1 MPGGLGCSTINQ
13 SCDEDRFEKT
23 LCAPRWASQ
32 SFGSGFVEVGL
43 VPNSKLTMAK
53 IDFPWGLKLKKN
65 TNILNSVLLATTLV
79 LQGCAIAPGMGGV
92 EPYDSAV
99 SLPNDFRYLPDGAPE
114 GEVTPISLALV
125 RTLAEASPKGVPP
138 EVEALFGKPSRYT
151 IGSGDVV
158 GVIVYDHPELLPNAG
173 AVISQSADP
182 TGVQVAPGF
191 IVDADGEIAF
201 PYVGRVRVAGL
212 SEGDASDLIGRLLK
226 PHIRD
231 PQVTVRI
238 QSFRSRRAYVE
249 GEVRAPGS
257 QIFTDVPMTL
267 NEAIN
272 RAGGITAN
280 GNLSALTLIRNGKST
295 LIDMTSLRE
304 AGYDGNSIPLKNGDT
319 VRIASREDSK
329 VFLMGEVL
337 APLALPMRSNG
348 RLSLSEALGEAGGP
362 MNATASAGQIYVI
375 RQGATGAP
383 AIFNLNA
390 KNPATLAIASQ
401 FRLQSQDVVYIDS
414 VPLVKWNRVVSLI
427 LPSASVTNTASEI
440 YVRHR

>member
-1 MPGGLGCSTINQ
+1 LRR
-13 SCDEDRFEKT
+13 D
-23 LCAPRWASQ
+23 
-32 SFGSGFVEVGL
+32 
-43 VPNSKLTMAK
+43 AK
-53 IDFPWGLKLKKN
+53 ALAWVALAGA
-65 TNILNSVLLATTLV
+65 VL
-79 LQGCAIAPGMGGV
+79 LQGCAVVPGMGSV
-92 EPYDSAV
+92 EPYEAGGE
-99 SLPNDFRYLPDGAPE
+99 LPSQFRYLPDEAPE
-114 GEVTPISLALV
+114 GEITPISLALV

-138 EVEALFGKPSRYT
+138 EVQALFGKGARYT

-201 PYVGRVRVAGL
+201 PYIGRVRVAGL
-212 SEGDASDLIGRLLK
+212 SEGDASDLIGKLLR
-226 PHIRD
+226 PHVRD
-231 PQVTVRI
+231 PQVTLRI

-249 GEVRAPGS
+249 GEVRTPGS

-272 RAGGITAN
+272 RAGGMTAN
-280 GNLSALTLIRNGKST
+280 ANRSAVTLIRDGRSVP
-295 LIDMTSLRE
+295 IDMTRLRE
-304 AGYDGNSIPLKNGDT
+304 AGYDGNNIPLKNGDT
-319 VRIASREDSK
+319 VRVAHREDSK
-329 VFLMGEVL
+329 VFVMGEIM
-337 APLALPMRSNG
+337 APVALSMRSNG

-362 MNATASAGQIYVI
+362 MTTTSNAGQIYVI

-383 AIFNLNA
+383 AIFHLNA
-390 KNPATLAIASQ
+390 KNPATMALASQ
-401 FRLQSQDVVYIDS
+401 FRLQSQDVVYVDP

-427 LPSASVTNTASEI
+427 LPSAQVVNNASEV

>member
-1 MPGGLGCSTINQ
+1 MRR
-13 SCDEDRFEKT
+13 D
-23 LCAPRWASQ
+23 
-32 SFGSGFVEVGL
+32 
-43 VPNSKLTMAK
+43 AK
-53 IDFPWGLKLKKN
+53 ALAWVALAGA
-65 TNILNSVLLATTLV
+65 VL
-79 LQGCAIAPGMGGV
+79 LQGCAVVPGMGSV
-92 EPYDSAV
+92 EPYEAGGE
-99 SLPNDFRYLPDGAPE
+99 LPSQFRYLPDEAPE
-114 GEVTPISLALV
+114 GEITPISLALV

-138 EVEALFGKPSRYT
+138 EVQALFGKGARYT

-201 PYVGRVRVAGL
+201 PYIGRVRVAGL
-212 SEGDASDLIGRLLK
+212 SEGDASDLIGKLLR
-226 PHIRD
+226 PHVRD

-238 QSFRSRRAYVE
+238 QSFRSRRAYLE
-249 GEVRAPGS
+249 GEVRTPGS

-267 NEAIN
+267 SEAIN
-272 RAGGITAN
+272 RAGGMTAN
-280 GNLSALTLIRNGKST
+280 ANQSAITLIRDGRSVP
-295 LIDMTSLRE
+295 IDMTRLRE

-319 VRIASREDSK
+319 VRVAHREDSK
-329 VFLMGEVL
+329 VFVMGEIM
-337 APLALPMRSNG
+337 APVALSMRSNG

-362 MNATASAGQIYVI
+362 MTSTANAGQIYVI

-383 AIFNLNA
+383 AIFHLNA
-390 KNPATLAIASQ
+390 KNPATMALASQ
-401 FRLQSQDVVYIDS
+401 FRLQSQDVVYVDP

-427 LPSASVTNTASEI
+427 LPSATVVNNASEV

>member
-1 MPGGLGCSTINQ
+1 MRR
-13 SCDEDRFEKT
+13 D
-23 LCAPRWASQ
+23 
-32 SFGSGFVEVGL
+32 
-43 VPNSKLTMAK
+43 AK
-53 IDFPWGLKLKKN
+53 ALAWVALAGA
-65 TNILNSVLLATTLV
+65 VL
-79 LQGCAIAPGMGGV
+79 LQGCAVVPGMGSV
-92 EPYDSAV
+92 EPYEAGGE
-99 SLPNDFRYLPDGAPE
+99 LPSQFRYLADEAPE
-114 GEVTPISLALV
+114 GEITPISLALV
-125 RTLAEASPKGVPP
+125 RTLAEVSPKGVPP
-138 EVEALFGKPSRYT
+138 EVQALFGKGARYT

-201 PYVGRVRVAGL
+201 PYIGRVRVAGL
-212 SEGDASDLIGRLLK
+212 SEGDASDLIGKLLR
-226 PHIRD
+226 PHVRD

-249 GEVRAPGS
+249 GEVRVPGS

-272 RAGGITAN
+272 RAGGMTAN
-280 GNLSALTLIRNGKST
+280 ANRAAVTLIRDGRSVP
-295 LIDMTSLRE
+295 IDMTRLRE
-304 AGYDGNSIPLKNGDT
+304 AGYDGNNIPLKNGDT
-319 VRIASREDSK
+319 VRVAHREDSK
-329 VFLMGEVL
+329 VFVMGEIM
-337 APLALPMRSNG
+337 APVALSMRSNG

-362 MNATASAGQIYVI
+362 MTTTSNAGQIYVI

-383 AIFNLNA
+383 AIFHLNA
-390 KNPATLAIASQ
+390 KNPATMALASQ
-401 FRLQSQDVVYIDS
+401 FRLQSQDVVYVDP

-427 LPSASVTNTASEI
+427 LPSAQVVNNASEV

>member
-1 MPGGLGCSTINQ
+1 MRR
-13 SCDEDRFEKT
+13 D
-23 LCAPRWASQ
+23 
-32 SFGSGFVEVGL
+32 
-43 VPNSKLTMAK
+43 AK
-53 IDFPWGLKLKKN
+53 ALAWVALAGA
-65 TNILNSVLLATTLV
+65 VL
-79 LQGCAIAPGMGGV
+79 LQGCAVVPGMGSV
-92 EPYDSAV
+92 EPYEAGGE
-99 SLPNDFRYLPDGAPE
+99 LPSQFRYLPDEAPE
-114 GEVTPISLALV
+114 GEITPISLALV
-125 RTLAEASPKGVPP
+125 RTLAEVSPKGVPP
-138 EVEALFGKPSRYT
+138 EVQALFGKGARYT

-201 PYVGRVRVAGL
+201 PYIGRVRVAGL
-212 SEGDASDLIGRLLK
+212 SEGDASDLIGKLLR
-226 PHIRD
+226 PHVRD

-249 GEVRAPGS
+249 GEVRTPGS

-272 RAGGITAN
+272 RAGGMTSNAN
-280 GNLSALTLIRNGKST
+280 RSAVTLIRDGRSVP
-295 LIDMTSLRE
+295 IDMTRLRE
-304 AGYDGNSIPLKNGDT
+304 AGYDGNNIPLKNGDT
-319 VRIASREDSK
+319 VRVAHREDSK
-329 VFLMGEVL
+329 VFVMGEIM
-337 APLALPMRSNG
+337 APVALSMRSNG

-362 MNATASAGQIYVI
+362 MTTTSNAGQIYVI

-383 AIFNLNA
+383 AIFHLNA
-390 KNPATLAIASQ
+390 KNPATMALASQ
-401 FRLQSQDVVYIDS
+401 FRLQSQDVVYVDP

-427 LPSASVTNTASEI
+427 LPSAQVVNNASEV

>member
-1 MPGGLGCSTINQ
+1 M
-13 SCDEDRFEKT
+13 
-23 LCAPRWASQ
+23 
-32 SFGSGFVEVGL
+32 V
-43 VPNSKLTMAK
+43 
-53 IDFPWGLKLKKN
+53 
-65 TNILNSVLLATTLV
+65 V
-79 LQGCAIAPGMGGV
+79 LQGCAVVPGMGNV
-92 EPYDSAV
+92 EPYEAGGE
-99 SLPNDFRYLPDGAPE
+99 LANQFRYLPDEAPE
-114 GEVTPISLALV
+114 GQITPISLALV
-125 RTLAEASPKGVPP
+125 RTLAQAAPKGVPP
-138 EVEALFGKPSRYT
+138 EVNALFGKSERYT
-151 IGSGDVV
+151 IGPGDVV

-191 IVDADGEIAF
+191 IVDSDGEVAF
-201 PYVGRVRVAGL
+201 PYIGRVRVAGL
-212 SEGDASDLIGRLLK
+212 SEGDASDLIGKLLT

-249 GEVRAPGS
+249 GEVRTPGS

-272 RAGGITAN
+272 RAGGITAA
-280 GNLSALTLIRNGKST
+280 GNRSAVTLIRNGQSIR
-295 LIDMTSLRE
+295 IDMTRLRE

-319 VRIASREDSK
+319 VRVANREDDK
-329 VFLMGEVL
+329 VFLMGEVV

-348 RLSLSEALGEAGGP
+348 RLSLSEALGEAGGTL
-362 MNATASAGQIYVI
+362 NSTANAGQIYVI

-390 KNPATLAIASQ
+390 RNPAALAIASQ
-401 FRLQSQDVVYIDS
+401 FRLQSQDVVYIDP

-427 LPSASVTNTASEI
+427 LPSATVANAASEI
-440 YVRHR
+440 YVRHTN

>member
-1 MPGGLGCSTINQ
+1 
-13 SCDEDRFEKT
+13 
-23 LCAPRWASQ
+23 
-32 SFGSGFVEVGL
+32 
-43 VPNSKLTMAK
+43 MAK
-53 IDFPWGLKLKKN
+53 IDFPWGLKLKKESSF
-65 TNILNSVLLATTLV
+65 LRWALLASVVV
-79 LQGCAIAPGMGGV
+79 LQACAIAPGMGSV
-92 EPYDSAV
+92 EPYDAAGP
-99 SLPNDFRYLPDGAPE
+99 LPNDFRYLPDGAPE
-114 GEVTPISLALV
+114 GEITPISLALV
-125 RTLAEASPKGVPP
+125 RTLAEAAPKGVPP
-138 EVEALFGKPSRYT
+138 EVQALFGKGARYT

-173 AVISQSADP
+173 AVISQSVDP

-201 PYVGRVRVAGL
+201 PYIGRVRVAGL
-212 SEGDASDLIGRLLK
+212 SEGDASDLLVKLLR

-249 GEVRAPGS
+249 GEVRNPGS

-272 RAGGITAN
+272 RAGGITAA
-280 GNLSALTLIRNGKST
+280 GNRSAVTLVRNGQSIA
-295 LIDMTSLRE
+295 IDLVKLRE
-304 AGYDGNSIPLKNGDT
+304 AGYDGNSIPLKSEDT
-319 VRIASREDSK
+319 IRIANREDSK

-362 MNATASAGQIYVI
+362 LNATASAGQIYVI

-390 KNPATLAIASQ
+390 KNPAALAIASQ
-401 FRLQSQDVVYIDS
+401 FRLQSQDVVYIDP
-414 VPLVKWNRVVSLI
+414 VPLVKWNRVVNLI
-427 LPSASVTNTASEI
+427 LPSASITNTASEI
-440 YVRHR
+440 YVRHNN

>member
-1 MPGGLGCSTINQ
+1 MRSFYRLAILALKNWNFLGGSELRRNANVLKFAST
-13 SCDEDRFEKT
+13 
-23 LCAPRWASQ
+23 
-32 SFGSGFVEVGL
+32 
-43 VPNSKLTMAK
+43 
-53 IDFPWGLKLKKN
+53 
-65 TNILNSVLLATTLV
+65 LACVVV
-79 LQGCAIAPGMGGV
+79 LQGCAVVPGMGNV
-92 EPYDSAV
+92 EPYEAGGELASQ
-99 SLPNDFRYLPDGAPE
+99 FRYLPDEAPE
-114 GEVTPISLALV
+114 GQITPISLALV
-125 RTLAEASPKGVPP
+125 RTLAQAAPKGVPP
-138 EVEALFGKPSRYT
+138 EVNALFGKSERYT
-151 IGSGDVV
+151 IGPGDVV

-191 IVDADGEIAF
+191 IVDSDGEVAF
-201 PYVGRVRVAGL
+201 PYIGRVRVAGL
-212 SEGDASDLIGRLLK
+212 SEGDASDLIGKLLL

-249 GEVRAPGS
+249 GEVRTPGS

-272 RAGGITAN
+272 RAGGITAA
-280 GNLSALTLIRNGKST
+280 GNRSAVTLIRNGQSIR
-295 LIDMTSLRE
+295 IDMTRLRE

-319 VRIASREDSK
+319 VRVANREDDK
-329 VFLMGEVL
+329 VFLMGEVV

-348 RLSLSEALGEAGGP
+348 RLSLSEALGEAGGTL
-362 MNATASAGQIYVI
+362 NSTANAGQIYVI

-390 KNPATLAIASQ
+390 RNPAALAIASQ
-401 FRLQSQDVVYIDS
+401 FRLQSQDVIYIDP

-427 LPSASVTNTASEI
+427 LPSATVANAASEI
-440 YVRHR
+440 YVRHTN

>member
-1 MPGGLGCSTINQ
+1 MRRN
-13 SCDEDRFEKT
+13 
-23 LCAPRWASQ
+23 
-32 SFGSGFVEVGL
+32 
-43 VPNSKLTMAK
+43 AK
-53 IDFPWGLKLKKN
+53 ALAWVALAGA
-65 TNILNSVLLATTLV
+65 VL
-79 LQGCAIAPGMGGV
+79 LQGCAVVPGMGSV
-92 EPYDSAV
+92 EPYEAGGE
-99 SLPNDFRYLPDGAPE
+99 LPSQFRYLPDEAPE
-114 GEVTPISLALV
+114 GEITPISLALV
-125 RTLAEASPKGVPP
+125 RTLAEVSPKGVPP
-138 EVEALFGKPSRYT
+138 EVQALFGKGARYT

-201 PYVGRVRVAGL
+201 PYIGRVRVAGL
-212 SEGDASDLIGRLLK
+212 SEGDASDLIGKLLR
-226 PHIRD
+226 PHVRD

-249 GEVRAPGS
+249 GEVRTPGS

-272 RAGGITAN
+272 RAGGMTSNAN
-280 GNLSALTLIRNGKST
+280 RSAVTLIRDGRSVP
-295 LIDMTSLRE
+295 IDMTRLRE
-304 AGYDGNSIPLKNGDT
+304 AGYDGNNIPLKNGDT
-319 VRIASREDSK
+319 VRVAHREDSK
-329 VFLMGEVL
+329 VFVMGEIM
-337 APLALPMRSNG
+337 APVALSMRSNG

-362 MNATASAGQIYVI
+362 MTTTSNAGQIYVI

-383 AIFNLNA
+383 AIFHLNA
-390 KNPATLAIASQ
+390 KNPATLALASQ
-401 FRLQSQDVVYIDS
+401 FRLQSQDVVYVDP

-427 LPSASVTNTASEI
+427 LPSAQVVNNASEV